1 MTTDNEGKVLFM
13 SGRYEEAFS
22 SFAALASDGDPLSA
36 FHAGYCLLNGYGTA
50 RDASSAKSYFVF
62 SSGKIP
68 EANYNLAVM
77 YLHGVGVGKS
87 YKKSMEYMNDAAEM
101 GCIEAQLYL
110 GVAHTLGTV
119 FEPDVVAIS
128 LIPYHTPIYR
138 DDSYLIEGEVEIADF
153 EADDEARCLAL
164 RQDANTAF
172 SWFRRAASQDSTYVE
187 DFSAKSKYLYARCFL
202 DGLGTDFN
210 LKRAN
215 SLMLV
220 AAADGS
226 AEALDYLTTD
236 APYMLEAMEN
246 KDILSHIRTKERL
259 PSPT

>member
-1 MTTDNEGKVLFM
+1 MYSDNEGKALFLN
-13 SGRYEEAFS
+13 GKYEEAFREFS
-22 SFAALASDGDPLSA
+22 SLAREGDSLSA
-36 FHAGYCLLNGYGTA
+36 FHTGYCLLNGLGTPVNPTL
-50 RDASSAKSYFVF
+50 AKSYFVF
-62 SSGKIP
+62 ASGKIP

-77 YLHGVGVGKS
+77 YLHGVGVKKN
-87 YKKSMEYMNDAAEM
+87 YAKSMEYMNDAADM

-110 GVAHTLGTV
+110 GIAHTLGTV
-119 FEPDVVAIS
+119 FEPDVVALS

-138 DDSYLIEGEVEIADF
+138 DDSLLIEGEIELSDF
-153 EADDEARCLAL
+153 EADDEARCAAI
-164 RQDANTAF
+164 RQDASTAF
-172 SWFRRAASQDSTYVE
+172 SWFRRAAAQDSTYVE

-226 AEALDYLTTD
+226 TEALDYLKTE
-236 APYMLEAMEN
+236 APYMLEAVEN
-246 KDILSHIRTKERL
+246 KDILAHIRAKERL
-259 PSPT
+259 SLPT

>member
-1 MTTDNEGKVLFM
+1 
-13 SGRYEEAFS
+13 
-22 SFAALASDGDPLSA
+22 
-36 FHAGYCLLNGYGTA
+36 
-50 RDASSAKSYFVF
+50 
-62 SSGKIP
+62 
-68 EANYNLAVM
+68 M